1 LSKVLDVRGEKCPE
15 PVVRVAQVLEEATN
29 GQEVRVLTDNEECVR
44 YISDLVNVAGVGAV
58 SIIEREDYYEL
69 IIVVKHA

>member
-1 LSKVLDVRGEKCPE
+1 MSKVLDVRGEKCPE
-15 PVVRVAQVLEEATN
+15 PVVRVAQILEEAAN
-29 GQEVRVLTDNEECVR
+29 GQEVKVLTDNEECVR

-69 IIVVKHA
+69 IIVVKHV

>member
-1 LSKVLDVRGEKCPE
+1 MSKVLDVRGEKCPE